1 MYFGIL
7 QKHTRLQI
15 ARKAN
20 GDMNA
25 FPGMVGI
32 SAIFS
37 FLKMKMDN
45 VR

>member
-1 MYFGIL
+1 MYFEIL

-15 ARKAN
+15 TRKADE
-20 GDMNA
+20 DMNA

-37 FLKMKMDN
+37 FLKMKM
-45 VR
+45 